1 MMVSSE
7 WKDKSAVISDT
18 AAWKEYGVNQDFLN
32 WGIQNGR
39 LDFKQGTIKGRPYI
53 RVLRNQL
60 ERLIGETPEG
70 SAHLV
75 KIKAKAELKRLQ
87 REIAYLSDKLAALM
101 SEKARIEASGLL

>member
-1 MMVSSE
+1 ME
-7 WKDKSAVISDT
+7 KSAVISDT
-18 AAWKEYGVNQDFLN
+18 AAWKEYGVNEDFLH

-39 LDFKQGTIKGRPYI
+39 LDFKRGAIKGRPYI

-60 ERLIGETPEG
+60 ERLIWETPEG

-87 REIAYLSDKLAALM
+87 REIVYMNDKLAALM
-101 SEKARIEASGLL
+101 ADKARIEASGLL

>member
-1 MMVSSE
+1 MSNNN

-70 SAHLV
+70 SAHLARV
-75 KIKAKAELKRLQ
+75 
-87 REIAYLSDKLAALM
+87 
-101 SEKARIEASGLL
+101 KARIELKEVEKEISYLNKKLGMLLTRKTSIEASGRI